1 MSLKR
6 IIIAFSTLLTFT
18 TLLPLTTLEILR
30 ILGLTLDQE
39 VGVYFTVSGTV
50 PLIILSGNATYLFTG
65 FIISGLTLSAYL
77 LINPRLK
84 EVEKL
89 RNQLGDLMS
98 VFRSHAMAGV
108 PIIDSLKKTAELVGP
123 PASKYLE
130 TYAHLVSIGEDPLR
144 AETIVTHGLPKEVRL
159 VFASITQAMKS
170 GGRYLEV
177 LSQGE
182 EYLRQLTR
190 LNDVRKSRLSEYK
203 LILALS
209 VVAYVFASIVTL
221 KLVTSM
227 GAGIKGMSILTT
239 PTDIGMLKS
248 AYYISALTL
257 TGITSIIMSKAI
269 EGYVAKSLKY
279 VAVFTLIITAM
290 FVGSELI

>member
-1 MSLKR
+1 MNLKR
-6 IIIAFSTLLTFT
+6 IIIASSTLLTFT
-18 TLLPLTTLEILR
+18 ALLPLTITKIMKL
-30 ILGLTLDQE
+30 LGLSPNQE
-39 VGVYFTVSGTV
+39 VGIYFTVSNAIPV
-50 PLIILSGNATYLFTG
+50 IILSGNTTYLLTG

-77 LINPRLK
+77 LISPKLK

-89 RNQLGDLMS
+89 RSQLGDLMG

-108 PIIDSLKKTAELVGP
+108 SIIDSLKKTAELVGP

-130 TYAHLVSIGEDPLR
+130 TYAYLVSVGEEPLR
-144 AETIVTHGLPKEVRL
+144 AEAIVTHGLPKEVRL

-182 EYLRQLTR
+182 EYLRQLAR

-203 LILALS
+203 LILVLS
-209 VVAYVFASIVTL
+209 VIAYAFASVVTL

-227 GAGIKGMSILTT
+227 GAGIEGMSIPTT
-239 PTDIGMLKS
+239 PTNIDVLKS

-257 TGITSIIMSKAI
+257 TGITSVIMSKAI
-269 EGYVAKSLKY
+269 EGYAVKSLKY
-279 VAVFTLIITAM
+279 MSILTLITTAM